1 MAYINFKEEKYKGK
15 IQVEKRKKNV
25 ECEYCG
31 ANFVVDDNTI
41 EVKHLNAGEINEEQ
55 EYINAD
61 TNLNKL
67 KNYDEAY
74 NIYLSLSKRYVDNP
88 EVWIGL
94 LRSLTKDFTYKYAT
108 ADFKKLYQKYWN
120 NYIALAEKKDIDE
133 YSKKYKEYVDN
144 VEASSENNSGLVK
157 SEKCYIISTVFA
169 FFKDYSLI
177 IKLKQIPRGGSPSTN
192 LKNPGNPRV
201 LSISAIKLTS
211 FSFFLFLI
219 SSPDNP
225 KGT

>member
-1 MAYINFKEEKYKGK
+1 MVSNMKLIETKCPNCGSSLK
-15 IQVEKRKKNV
+15 VEKRKKNV

-94 LRSLTKDFTYKYAT
+94 LRSLTRDFTYKYAT
-108 ADFKKLYQKYWN
+108 ADFKKLYQKYWS

-133 YSKKYKEYVDN
+133 YDTPVFSDKY
-144 VEASSENNSGLVK
+144 
-157 SEKCYIISTVFA
+157 IS
-169 FFKDYSLI
+169 
-177 IKLKQIPRGGSPSTN
+177 
-192 LKNPGNPRV
+192 
-201 LSISAIKLTS
+201 LT
-211 FSFFLFLI
+211 
-219 SSPDNP
+219 
-225 KGT
+225 